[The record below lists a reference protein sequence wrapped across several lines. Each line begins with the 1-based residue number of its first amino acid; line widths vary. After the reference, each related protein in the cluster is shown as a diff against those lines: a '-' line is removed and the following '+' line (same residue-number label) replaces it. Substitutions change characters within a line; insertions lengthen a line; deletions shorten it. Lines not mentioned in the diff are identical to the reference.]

1 MAYIQKDNYPSI
13 KTPGVYPSGSIKEL
27 GLDNDDLEKLSLGTW
42 NSIVKDNK
50 IFKGITDALF
60 MESLPIEG
68 KSVQVGFEEPD
79 ELELNVIRYEKDANG
94 DIISNT
100 IELVESYRSIS
111 NIPEREWIGDGGNYW
126 SQEKDNIRNFFFDT
140 YKFYY
145 AFNSPFVLE
154 STNDTQNNG
163 GQIEQD
169 NNTNFATRT
178 FKQDKIINRSATLAF
193 IKPREPL
200 DITSP
205 LEFEPIDS
213 APFENLILERE
224 KGISEYEL
232 IFPSVFQFKNPNNDN
247 IFDLPTSNIPPLSAF
262 FEMDISDQLAP
273 QYFGGNIVSVGQTPE
288 LASIGGTEFEAE
300 EYGNP
305 VISQADL
312 LLDDTVSNVTGSAMN
327 VDEVKFIVRARTEEQ
342 NEFLYHDRL
351 TSLKYYDT
359 SYPVE
364 VTLNLSF
371 FDYPDFYNSIQNY
384 YGSGLG
390 DRGDFFLNMANS
402 LPPTSIND
410 QLSYFTYQV
419 IQWGDE
425 KVLLTDDQIEQT
437 YFFSLYDQDEYPEPD
452 SYIFKKWVT
461 SHQSE
466 VKEIGPNAINET
478 SHVYNTPGVK
488 SIKIVVYRYGRDKSI
503 LGQTYLVTRNIVIND
518 GNLLSQDF
526 SIFGGS
532 DFNFLPL
539 KSQIIRIQDVFFPTI
554 TANLVAERV
563 DEYNTRLTADSLNDI
578 EGFDLEK
585 YIIDNSYENKR
596 NIIINGSP
604 AIQGGYGTTGAG
616 ESKNIEFITIRND
629 SYDGGFVVG
638 DTYEIIWNIKNPEGR
653 VISYPLQAIIGGLDE
668 DSKYNN
674 SVERIKKDDNFIEED
689 YLERA
694 SSRDFID
701 NFNKKLYGET
711 PGQLDLSTTRVYKK
725 PLDIYDFITN
735 DKQSI
740 VDNNFNINTLPI
752 NSSAT
757 DIFISNNDCIVDL
770 NPQDIE
776 YLSIQ
781 NKTGTAD
788 KAILIGDYK
797 VNQPKD
803 GKIQRQGVMETP
815 LLEQNTDKQAF

>member
-1 MAYIQKDNYPSI
+1 
-13 KTPGVYPSGSIKEL
+13 
-27 GLDNDDLEKLSLGTW
+27 
-42 NSIVKDNK
+42 
-50 IFKGITDALF
+50 
-60 MESLPIEG
+60 
-68 KSVQVGFEEPD
+68 
-79 ELELNVIRYEKDANG
+79 
-94 DIISNT
+94 
-100 IELVESYRSIS
+100 
-111 NIPEREWIGDGGNYW
+111 
-126 SQEKDNIRNFFFDT
+126 
-140 YKFYY
+140 
-145 AFNSPFVLE
+145 
-154 STNDTQNNG
+154 
-163 GQIEQD
+163 
-169 NNTNFATRT
+169 
-178 FKQDKIINRSATLAF
+178 
-193 IKPREPL
+193 
-200 DITSP
+200 
-205 LEFEPIDS
+205 
-213 APFENLILERE
+213 
-224 KGISEYEL
+224 
-232 IFPSVFQFKNPNNDN
+232 
-247 IFDLPTSNIPPLSAF
+247 
-262 FEMDISDQLAP
+262 
-273 QYFGGNIVSVGQTPE
+273 
-288 LASIGGTEFEAE
+288 
-300 EYGNP
+300 
-305 VISQADL
+305 
-312 LLDDTVSNVTGSAMN
+312 
-327 VDEVKFIVRARTEEQ
+327 
-342 NEFLYHDRL
+342 
-351 TSLKYYDT
+351 
-359 SYPVE
+359 
-364 VTLNLSF
+364 
-371 FDYPDFYNSIQNY
+371 
-384 YGSGLG
+384 
-390 DRGDFFLNMANS
+390 MANS

-674 SVERIKKDDNFIEED
+674 SVEKIKKDDNFI
-689 YLERA
+689 
-694 SSRDFID
+694 
-701 NFNKKLYGET
+701 
-711 PGQLDLSTTRVYKK
+711 
-725 PLDIYDFITN
+725 
-735 DKQSI
+735 
-740 VDNNFNINTLPI
+740 
-752 NSSAT
+752 
-757 DIFISNNDCIVDL
+757 
-770 NPQDIE
+770 
-776 YLSIQ
+776 
-781 NKTGTAD
+781 
-788 KAILIGDYK
+788 
-797 VNQPKD
+797 
-803 GKIQRQGVMETP
+803 
-815 LLEQNTDKQAF
+815 